1 MREFRACRRGDPE
14 AWKPPSQFK
23 MRLGKAKRLVRRI
36 PPLFVP
42 QLGKARA
49 LQSHLQ
55 RPKVAG
61 YAALQTLR
69 DVRVGSA
76 PKLGCASVARDFDLA
91 QTIF

>member
-42 QLGKARA
+42 QLARRA
-49 LQSHLQ
+49 HYSLICN
-55 RPKVAG
+55 
-61 YAALQTLR
+61 
-69 DVRVGSA
+69 A
-76 PKLGCASVARDFDLA
+76 PKRRDTPHSKRFA
-91 QTIF
+91 MFEWKRTEIGMRQCGPRF